1 MSATTPQPHTSLLA
15 FFLLAVVLLIPFW
28 VYGAITGLQLSP
40 GLPVAAL
47 GTFCPMLAAIILVYR
62 EDKRAGV
69 VALLKRSFDV
79 QRIKAKRWYAPILL
93 IMPIATVLSFWV
105 QRLTGVPI
113 PIPQMVVVQ
122 ALALCVVFF
131 IGALGEE
138 LGWSGYAIDP
148 LQNHWGALKA
158 SILLGL
164 IGAVYHYIG
173 LVQAHRSIEWIAW
186 WTLYTVAARVIMV
199 WLFNNTGKSVFGMA
213 LFHMT
218 INVTWLLFPVS
229 GSFFDP
235 RVTGLIL
242 AAIAASVVMVWG
254 PGMQGRRQRTSQALT
269 EIETSHEL

>member
-1 MSATTPQPHTSLLA
+1 MSATTPQPHKSLLA
-15 FFLLAVVLLIPFW
+15 FFLLAVVLLIPFL
-28 VYGAITGLQLSP
+28 VYGAVTGRQLSP

-47 GTFCPMLAAIILVYR
+47 GVFCPMLAAIILVYR
-62 EDKRAGV
+62 EDKRTGV
-69 VALLKRSFDV
+69 VALLKRSFDF
-79 QRIKAKRWYAPILL
+79 QRIKGKWWYAPILL

-105 QRLTGVPI
+105 QRLSGVPVPI
-113 PIPQMVVVQ
+113 PQIVVFQ
-122 ALALCVVFF
+122 ALALCVGCF

-148 LQNHWGALKA
+148 MQARWGALKA
-158 SILLGL
+158 SILLG
-164 IGAVYHYIG
+164 IIWAVYHYIG
-173 LVQAHRSIEWIAW
+173 LLQAHRSIEWIAW

-199 WLFNNTGKSVFGMA
+199 WLFNHTGRSVFGMA

-269 EIETSHEL
+269 GN